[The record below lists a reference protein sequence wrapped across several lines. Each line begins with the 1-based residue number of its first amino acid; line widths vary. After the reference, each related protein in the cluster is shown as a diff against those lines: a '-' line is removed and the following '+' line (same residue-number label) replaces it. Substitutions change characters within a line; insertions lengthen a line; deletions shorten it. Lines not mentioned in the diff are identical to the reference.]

1 MLILFVLFVEIPVIA
16 MKNIRDNYGLN
27 KISWQGDPCV
37 PKQFLWSGLRCNV
50 IDVSTPPRIIA
61 L

>member
-1 MLILFVLFVEIPVIA
+1 MLILVVLLLCIPVSA
-16 MKNIRDNYGLN
+16 MKNIRDTYGLN

-50 IDVSTPPRIIA
+50 IDVSTPPRIVA